1 MLIILS
7 ATNSRVS
14 IISFTSIAGVPV
26 GIESASLNFFS
37 KNWNKILL
45 SILYY

>member
-26 GIESASLNFFS
+26 GIQSASLTLIFS
-37 KNWNKILL
+37 LTTGIK
-45 SILYY
+45 YY